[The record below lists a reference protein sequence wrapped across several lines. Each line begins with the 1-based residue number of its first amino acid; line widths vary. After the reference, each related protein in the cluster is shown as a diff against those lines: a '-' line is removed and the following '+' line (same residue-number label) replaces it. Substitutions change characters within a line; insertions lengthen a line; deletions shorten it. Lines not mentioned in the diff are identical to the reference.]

1 MNLTERHIIK
11 LNNELYPFLDDLCF
25 KAKNLYNSTLYR
37 IRQEWFANKKRFG
50 AGKYIGYITIQKEFQ
65 NINQSDYR
73 AIPPHASQQIMRVA
87 DQNFKAFFAALKAY
101 NKCSVGFT
109 GGPKLPRYLDKQ
121 GRFPIY
127 CAFSNGIN
135 KTSLKKNGTIK
146 IIGTDIELVRTKIKD
161 YNSIKQVRIVP
172 KGACII
178 IEIIYEIPDIAP
190 LTDNGRYAAID
201 LGVDNLM
208 TVTTNIKKEQ
218 PIIYSGKKVK
228 SINHYYNK
236 RNAKLRSTLNKVN
249 KTQKSSKRLKR
260 LSLKRELKISD
271 YFHKV
276 SKNLVNYL
284 ASRNINTLIIGNNQG
299 WKQNTKLGKVNNQN
313 FVQIPFY
320 KLIQKLEYKCKL
332 QGINLEVISEEY
344 TSKASF
350 LDLEKIKKC
359 SDLKR
364 RGKRISRGMYRT
376 WKGRLINADVNGS
389 FNILRKCKPNA
400 FNGFTIGSDGILD
413 VVIHP
418 LVIKELD

>member
-11 LNNELYPFLDDLCF
+11 PNNELYPFLDDLCF

-37 IRQEWFANKKRFG
+37 IRQEWFANKKQFG
-50 AGKYIGYITIQKEFQ
+50 IGKYIGYITVQKDFQ
-65 NINQSDYR
+65 NNNQPDYR
-73 AIPPHASQQIMRVA
+73 AIPVNVSQQIMRVV

-109 GGPKLPRYLDKQ
+109 GRPKLPKYLDKQ

-146 IIGTDIELVRTKIKD
+146 IIGTDTELVKTKIKD
-161 YNSIKQVRIVP
+161 FNSIKQVRVVP

-178 IEIIYEIPDIAP
+178 IEVIYEVPDIGL
-190 LTDNGRYAAID
+190 LTDNNRYAAID

-218 PIIYSGKKVK
+218 PIVYSGKKVK

-260 LSLKRELKISD
+260 LSLKRELKITD

-276 SKNLVNYL
+276 SKSLVTYL
-284 ASRNINTLIIGNNQG
+284 ALRNINTLIIGNNKG
-299 WKQNTKLGKVNNQN
+299 WKQNTKLGKVNNQS
-313 FVQIPFY
+313 FIQIPFY

-332 QGINLEVISEEY
+332 QGINVEVISEEY
-344 TSKASF
+344 TSKSSF

-359 SDLKR
+359 NNLKR
-364 RGKRISRGMYRT
+364 RGKRINRGMYRT
-376 WKGRLINADVNGS
+376 WKGRLINSDVNGS

-400 FNGFTIGSDGILD
+400 FDDFQKNGNGILD
-413 VVIHP
+413 VVVHP
-418 LVIKELD
+418 LVIKELN